1 LVTKS
6 LIRPAGRPID
16 AVIIKTEGNGQMNM
30 TANVGNVDRML
41 RIGLGILLIVLT
53 LMGTIGI
60 WGWLG
65 LVLIGTGFMRFC
77 PAYRLFGFKTCAT

>member
-1 LVTKS
+1 
-6 LIRPAGRPID
+6 
-16 AVIIKTEGNGQMNM
+16 MNM

-41 RIGLGILLIVLT
+41 RIGLGVLLIVLT
-53 LMGTIGI
+53 LLGTIGV